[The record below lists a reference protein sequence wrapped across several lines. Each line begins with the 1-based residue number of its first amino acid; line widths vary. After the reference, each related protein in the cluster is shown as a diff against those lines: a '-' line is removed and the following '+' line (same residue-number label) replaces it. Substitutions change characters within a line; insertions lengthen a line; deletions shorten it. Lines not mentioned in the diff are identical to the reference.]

1 MCDPVA
7 GPMAAIAIMQTYQ
20 QQEAAE
26 KAADAQNNRYSQN
39 QALQNEAYAKDMEAF
54 YDKEVD
60 MKLQDFKSAEDA
72 ADAKLDQQ
80 IEAQQAQAS
89 LRMANISSASGQS
102 AGRSVAVLS
111 RQLSE
116 QAFDIDDQLRDQQF
130 GTRRDMKSMQ
140 YDKIARHNSAVG
152 AINSVAIA
160 EYSSAADRSLGLITA
175 GLGGYATGK
184 SMMAG
189 SKTPGTGSTG
199 STGIPASSSK
209 SSVESFSGMNKAQ
222 KHSSKYASRRGS
234 LLRQYT

>member
-1 MCDPVA
+1 MCEPMSVMA
-7 GPMAAIAIMQTYQ
+7 GLAVVSAYQ
-20 QQEAAE
+20 QQEGAK
-26 KAADAQNNRYSQN
+26 KAAQAQNARYEQN

-60 MKLQDFKSAEDA
+60 MKLQDFDNAEDA
-72 ADAKLDQQ
+72 ADAKLDLQ
-80 IEAQQAQAS
+80 IEAGQAQAA
-89 LRMANISSASGQS
+89 LRMANISSAAGQS

-130 GTRRDMKSMQ
+130 GTRRDMESMQ

-175 GLGGYATGK
+175 GLGGAAKGYSMK
-184 SMMAG
+184 SP
-189 SKTPGTGSTG
+189 STPGTGT
-199 STGIPASSSK
+199 TPLNTRQTLTQK
-209 SSVESFSGMNKAQ
+209 GM
-222 KHSSKYASRRGS
+222 RGS
-234 LLRQYT
+234 GGVGSGSIYSNKRGR